1 MVQDSIGAGKFEDHV
16 PPETTQLLVT
26 RWAKE
31 LDPANDEFWDCIYPL
46 PVDGEQPSLARPR
59 LRHCRLDGAELAK
72 THEKALCERLVPLI
86 RKGQAGVEELVVFCE
101 KLEKHLAQASTSPQ
115 PDVLTNSFRDL
126 STLSTGLLALLGSSG
141 AAASGPDAVKQLTQ
155 TKGTATALGVAHVAM
170 TTSKHY
176 QDWRGVVLWVAA
188 AMFSLTHSYS
198 RRTELRGFYSCL
210 NCSYSCDLWLVT

>member
-1 MVQDSIGAGKFEDHV
+1 MASGLWWLIDPSVCYLRFLAASSDSTCCFGLWLLCSLRLRPDKAHAAVVQDSIGAGKFEDHV

-101 KLEKHLAQASTSPQ
+101 KLEKHLKHQ
-115 PDVLTNSFRDL
+115 P
-126 STLSTGLLALLGSSG
+126 
-141 AAASGPDAVKQLTQ
+141 AA
-155 TKGTATALGVAHVAM
+155 
-170 TTSKHY
+170 
-176 QDWRGVVLWVAA
+176 
-188 AMFSLTHSYS
+188 
-198 RRTELRGFYSCL
+198 
-210 NCSYSCDLWLVT
+210 